1 MSRVPIR
8 TVIINEALEYLQL
21 EDDTVK
27 YLPEKALEDQTSTTV
42 ARVVGGKVGLFL
54 KTSMWEDFSECNITC
69 YTLYINSEVI
79 RCCKSHVLFN
89 SLPKLPN
96 LET

>member
-1 MSRVPIR
+1 MIQSNTRLVM
-8 TVIINEALEYLQL
+8 
-21 EDDTVK
+21 
-27 YLPEKALEDQTSTTV
+27 LPEKALEDQKSTTV

-96 LET
+96 LGT